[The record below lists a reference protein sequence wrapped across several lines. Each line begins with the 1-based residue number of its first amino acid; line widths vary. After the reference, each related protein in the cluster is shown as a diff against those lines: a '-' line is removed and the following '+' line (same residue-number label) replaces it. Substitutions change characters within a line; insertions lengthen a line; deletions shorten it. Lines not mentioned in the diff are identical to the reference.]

1 MKASKL
7 REHTIEEL
15 RQLREDAAKEI
26 LELRMKKGVGDS
38 SGQPLR
44 IRTLRR
50 DRARVETIIRELEM
64 KNHG

>member
-1 MKASKL
+1 VKASKL
-7 REHTIEEL
+7 REQSIEEL
-15 RQLREDAAKEI
+15 RQLREDTAKEI
-26 LELRMKKGVGDS
+26 LDFRMKKGIGDS

-50 DRARVETIIRELEM
+50 DFARVETVIRGLEM